1 MEKKN
6 LEKIYEKFLEDIEPT
21 DEMKDMYDE
30 LSNKILKIKNS
41 LNDAQIKEI
50 DELEN
55 LFSKV
60 NDLETK
66 AAFYKGFSVATNI
79 MLESKE

>member
-6 LEKIYEKFLEDIEPT
+6 LEKIYEKFLEDVEPT
-21 DEMKDMYDE
+21 EEMKLIYDE
-30 LSNKILKIKNS
+30 LSDKILKIKS
-41 LNDAQIKEI
+41 DLTDEQINEI
-50 DELEN
+50 DELED

-79 MLESKE
+79 MLEAKE